1 VRPKPSLTIAL
12 LLVLGLVAAAGSAI
26 EEAGQWVC
34 PPCGHADDNHLYDA
48 PGPCPICGMPLV
60 PTEGRVKV
68 AILLY
73 DGVEIIDF
81 AGPWEVFGQAELDVF
96 SVSETGEPVATVF
109 GMTVTPD
116 YSFASSPEPDLV
128 LVPGGN
134 IGIAKSRPKVMQ
146 WIRDRADK
154 ADHLLSVC
162 NGAFILA
169 DLGLLDGKRATTVR
183 GGLADLAERYP
194 RVEVV
199 PGARFTDNG
208 SVLTSAG
215 LSAGIDAALHLVGR
229 LQGLEAAR
237 KVARDLEYD
246 WSPSGS
252 GTSPDGPNPD

>member
-1 VRPKPSLTIAL
+1 MRPRPSLTIAL
-12 LLVLGLVAAAGSAI
+12 LLLILLVTAGGASAAD
-26 EEAGQWVC
+26 AGQWVC
-34 PPCGHADDNHLYDA
+34 PPCGHVDDEHVYDA
-48 PGPCPICGMPLV
+48 PGACPVCGMPLV
-60 PTEGRVKV
+60 PVEGRVKV
-68 AILLY
+68 AILLF

-109 GMTVTPD
+109 GMTVTPN
-116 YSFASSPEPDLV
+116 YSFASSPQPDLV

-134 IGIAKSRPKVMQ
+134 IGIARSRPAVMQ
-146 WIRDRADK
+146 WIRDRAGD

-229 LQGLEAAR
+229 LQGVDAAR
-237 KVARDLEYD
+237 RIARDLEYD
-246 WSPSGS
+246 WLPDAAPAPGGASP
-252 GTSPDGPNPD
+252 N